1 MVARFKEVNAMKHT
15 EGNSENEWHISFDWD
30 RTEDITPEEVNAREG
45 WSYLTK
51 EQSEETAHFIRMM
64 GMLISHV
71 MMKQQ
76 QEAEQEAKIIPLNTI
91 NEQHKKVA

>member
-1 MVARFKEVNAMKHT
+1 MKNIA
-15 EGNSENEWHISFDWD
+15 GNSKNEWQTSFDWD
-30 RTEDITPEEVNAREG
+30 RTEDITSEEVSATKS

-51 EQSEETAHFIRMM
+51 EQAEETAHFIRMM

-71 MMKQQ
+71 MVKQQ

-91 NEQHKKVA
+91 NEQLKKVA

>member
-1 MVARFKEVNAMKHT
+1 MKDIA
-15 EGNSENEWHISFDWD
+15 GNSETEWQTSFDWD
-30 RTEDITPEEVNAREG
+30 RTEDITTEEVSATKS

-51 EQSEETAHFIRMM
+51 EQAEETAHFIRMM

-71 MMKQQ
+71 MVKQQ

-91 NEQHKKVA
+91 NEQLKKVA